1 MDNYTIAWLMYL
13 AGSLGA
19 LLVLLRITSRL
30 GSAWRYPLLATTAAL
45 LLTPARMD
53 PEQGLWAPA
62 ILVVTLDSLFEAN
75 AEILPAV
82 LLLVMGWLVAML
94 IALGLL
100 FFERR

>member
-30 GSAWRYPLLATTAAL
+30 RSTWRYPLLATAAAL
-45 LLTPARMD
+45 LLTPARID
-53 PEQGLWAPA
+53 PEQGFWAPA
-62 ILVVTLDSLFEAN
+62 ILILTLDSLFEAN
-75 AEILPAV
+75 AELAQAG
-82 LLLVMGWLVAML
+82 LLLLMGWLVAVL